1 MKKYP
6 WLTGVLTSLLALLI
20 SLLVADIL
28 ILIYG
33 AAPREIFQLLIGGTL
48 LNSYGFGQVL
58 FKTTPLILAGL
69 AVALAFKAGLFN
81 IGGEGQL
88 YTGAFTAAVAGFL
101 LPKGLPALIVV
112 PLCMLA
118 AFGGGA
124 AAGAIPGWLRARYGS
139 HEVINTLMLNFI
151 LLALINYLVTHH
163 LHVPETLHTPEI
175 IPQAHLARMGE
186 WLPMFKGSAL
196 NLALFLSLICCGAVY
211 FLLWKTRLGYELRAV
226 GHNPAAAEAAGINVG
241 RITILAMTLSGG
253 MAGLIGVNFVLGY
266 KYYFEE
272 GFSSGLGFMGI
283 AVALLGRNHPLGV
296 IPAAL
301 LFGLLSQGGLVIN
314 AVVPKEL
321 IDILQAVVI
330 LAMVCTTAGVR
341 KTLEKEGV

>member
-1 MKKYP
+1 MKRP
-6 WLTGVLTSLLALLI
+6 WFISLLTPLLALLL
-20 SLLVADIL
+20 SLLVADL
-28 ILIYG
+28 FILIYG
-33 AAPREIFQLLIGGTL
+33 AAPRDIFRLLFEGTI
-48 LNSYGFGQVL
+48 LNTYGLGQVL

-69 AVALAFKAGLFN
+69 AVALAFRAGLFN

-88 YTGAFTAAVAGFL
+88 YMGAFMAAVVGWA
-101 LPKGLPALIVV
+101 LPAAIPALLAI
-112 PLCMLA
+112 PICMAA

-124 AAGAIPGWLRARYGS
+124 LAGFIPGWLRAKRGS
-139 HEVINTLMLNFI
+139 HEVINTIMLNFI
-151 LLALINYLVTHH
+151 LLALTNYFVTHG

-175 IPQAHLARMGE
+175 SVQAHLPRLGE
-186 WLPMFKGSAL
+186 WLPMFKGSAV
-196 NLALFLSLICCGAVY
+196 NLALFLSLLCCALVY
-211 FLLWKTRLGYELRAV
+211 VLLWKTRLGYELRAV
-226 GHNPAAAEAAGINVG
+226 GHNPAAAEAAGINVS
-241 RITILAMTLSGG
+241 RVLILAMSLSGG
-253 MAGLIGVNFVLGY
+253 MAGLIGVNFVMGY

-330 LAMVCTTAGVR
+330 LAMVCTTAGVG
-341 KTLEKEGV
+341 KTLERQGS